1 MLLKSSFTRKLA
13 VTCGAAI
20 GFVLLYEVTILDSRY
35 AARQATL
42 RETTALPAPGA
53 RLRFVATAYCKGS
66 TTSSGVQVRSGIAAA
81 DPMLLPAGT
90 VIQIDS
96 LEPQYNGIYTVMDV
110 GPAVRGRK
118 IDLYIWSCHEA
129 LRFGRRSIALTVLRL
144 GWSPRNSDPGL
155 IDTLFRK
162 SEGAPRPL
170 PARPLV
176 SPAAPPSATPGG
188 SAATPSSQP

>member
-1 MLLKSSFTRKLA
+1 MLLKGSFTRKLA
-13 VTCGAAI
+13 ITCGAAI

-53 RLRFVATAYCKGS
+53 RLRFVATAYCKGH
-66 TTSSGVQVRSGIAAA
+66 TTSSGVAVRSGIAAA
-81 DPMLLPAGT
+81 DPALLPAGS
-90 VIQIDS
+90 VIQVDS

-110 GPAVRGRK
+110 GPAVQGRK

-162 SEGAPRPL
+162 REAVPRPL
-170 PARPLV
+170 PSRPIAPSV
-176 SPAAPPSATPGG
+176 APPSVTP
-188 SAATPSSQP
+188 SPPAAGAPSSQ